1 MFNNGFANNVYL
13 SYFVAVDGWHTF
25 GDWYGDGR
33 DIFCLVERGVLK
45 INEFSVI
52 PVLYEIEMHCNSNYG
67 CMTIEFYRLVT
78 FLHWIRIESGLCCNI
93 PQII

>member
-1 MFNNGFANNVYL
+1 M
-13 SYFVAVDGWHTF
+13 VDTHLAI
-25 GDWYGDGR
+25 DMEMER
-33 DIFCLVERGVLK
+33 DIFCLVVRGVLK

-78 FLHWIRIESGLCCNI
+78 FLH
-93 PQII
+93 